1 MYKKLLLKKLLSCQV
16 LLLLCCAALAQ
27 GTSVKGKITDERGL
41 PLPGATIVIK
51 GTTRGITADANGN
64 YTINA
69 ASTDI
74 LLFSIVGHARA
85 EEPVRNR
92 TTINVTLSP
101 NQQSLNEVVVVGY
114 GTQKRKDLTGSVGSV
129 KADVFKNQ
137 PITNPTEALQ
147 GRIAGVDIVKSSGA
161 PDAAPLIVIRG
172 LASLNQPAPLYIID
186 GVRVPTYASTDMST
200 GTINPGAPNINVQDI
215 ATIDVLKDASAAAIY
230 GAAAAGGV
238 IVITTKKGASGV
250 PTVNFSA
257 RYGITK
263 PKLVQLLDKND
274 FIKLENII
282 NPTFFQNA
290 DGSPKA
296 GIDTLAN
303 TDWVKAVYRNA
314 YEQNYN
320 LSVAGSTPAVNYLVS
335 GFYNDQKGIYIKN
348 SSKIGGARV
357 NTDIKVSNWLKIG
370 EQVAI
375 SQRQTAPPVGTE
387 AQLHNAP
394 FRTLPVIP
402 VIDRFGKFGTVPQGY
417 GQLSQFGGPN
427 PVGSAFYATASN
439 QKNNLQSNV
448 YAEITLPYGFN
459 FRANFSYN
467 YYLENQDYFQD
478 AFVIGKTSSSTNS
491 LTKYFIQSTQFLNND
506 VLSWNHT
513 YGKHNFS
520 AIAGYEEINN
530 NYNTVNAAETSIG
543 LPGYSFIQTS
553 GSNLAIA
560 GKTDNNGLIKSEF
573 ARLNYNFNSR
583 YYLSGSI
590 RQDAN
595 YTVFGPDKQKGTFA
609 AASAGWNISEE
620 GFFKSILP
628 IFNSLKLRG
637 SYGELGNSTI
647 PPYLYASTYSQ
658 FQATNGIASGA
669 QNFSPNGPLIIANS
683 ANAIANPNLH
693 WETIKETNV
702 GLDGEALGG
711 KLYFTAEY
719 YNKNTDGMLYNIA
732 LPLSTGLTAPYI
744 ANVGKVNNKGFDFLL
759 GYRSNSGKF
768 GYDISATAGFNTNKV
783 VSLNGLATDALY
795 DGYNYYSFGDAGFN
809 MMPNQNLTIT
819 KAGLPFGSFFGYK
832 STGIF
837 QTDAEAA
844 ASPQKGTAHAG
855 DLIYEDYNH
864 DGKINSDDRQVL
876 GNPNPKL
883 VYGIN
888 ARFNYQGFDL
898 ALLFNGVQG
907 VDLFNGVKA
916 YEQFPFSDGNTTSQV
931 FKDSFLGSNGLTDQ
945 PRLGIKNADGSFTL
959 DPNKNYQTVSSY
971 FVENGS
977 YIKLKNAQLG
987 YTFGNSILQ
996 KLKIRSARVFVM
1008 ANNLFTITS
1017 YKGLDPELGFAASP
1031 LGYSGATTR
1040 GVDAVSQYP
1049 QTRIYSLGLDVNF

>member
-1 MYKKLLLKKLLSCQV
+1 MYKRQLLKKLL
-16 LLLLCCAALAQ
+16 LYPILMLLCCAAMAQ
-27 GTSVKGKITDERGL
+27 GVSVKGKVTDERGQA
-41 PLPGATIVIK
+41 LPGVTIMIK
-51 GTTRGITADANGN
+51 GSQRGANADANGN
-64 YTINA
+64 YTITA
-69 ASTDI
+69 TSTDV
-74 LLFSIVGHARA
+74 LVFSMVGYVKA

-92 TTINVTLSP
+92 TTINIALSP

-129 KADVFKNQ
+129 KGDVFKNQ

-147 GRIAGVDIVKSSGA
+147 GRIAGVNVVKSSGA
-161 PDAAPLIVIRG
+161 PDATPTIVIRG
-172 LASLNQPAPLYIID
+172 LASLNQPVPLYIVD
-186 GVRVPTYASTDMST
+186 GVRVPD
-200 GTINPGAPNINVQDI
+200 GNNINVQDI
-215 ATIDVLKDASAAAIY
+215 ATIDVLKDASSAAIY

-238 IVITTKKGASGV
+238 IVITTKKGSGNT
-250 PTVNFSA
+250 PMVNFST

-274 FIKLENII
+274 FIKLENIVQ
-282 NPTFFQNA
+282 PTYFQNA
-290 DGSPKA
+290 DGTPKA

-303 TDWVKAVYRNA
+303 TNWADALYRNA

-320 LSVAGSTPAVNYLVS
+320 LSVSGSTPAVNYLLS

-348 SSKIGGARV
+348 WSRIGGARV
-357 NTDIKVSNWLKIG
+357 NTDIKLSNWLKVG
-370 EQVAI
+370 EQLAL
-375 SQRQTAPPVGTE
+375 SQRQTSPPVGTE

-402 VIDRFGKFGTVPQGY
+402 VMDRFGNFGSVPQGY
-417 GQLSQFGGPN
+417 GGLSQFAGPN
-427 PVGSAFYATASN
+427 PVGSAYYASAN
-439 QKNNLQSNV
+439 NHKNNIQSNV
-448 YAEITLPYGFN
+448 YADITLPYGFD

-467 YYLENQDYFQD
+467 YYLENQDYYQD

-491 LTKYFIQSTQFLNND
+491 LTKYFIESTQFLNND
-506 VLSWNHT
+506 VLSWNHS
-513 YGKHNFS
+513 YGKHNLS

-553 GSNLAIA
+553 GSNLAIQ
-560 GKTDNNGLIKSEF
+560 GKNDNNGLIRSEF

-583 YYLSGSI
+583 YYLSGSV

-620 GFFKSILP
+620 PFFKKLLP
-628 IFNSLKLRG
+628 VFNILKLRG
-637 SYGELGNSTI
+637 SYGELGNSSI
-647 PPYLYASTYSQ
+647 SPYLFASTYNQ

-669 QNFSPNGPLIIANS
+669 QNFSSNGQLIIANS
-683 ANAIANPNLH
+683 INAIPNPDLH
-693 WETIKETNV
+693 WETVKETNI
-702 GLDGEALGG
+702 GLDGEALNG

-719 YNKNTDGMLYNIA
+719 YNKNTDGMLYNIT
-732 LPLSTGLTAPYI
+732 LPLSTGFTAPYL
-744 ANVGKVNNKGFDFLL
+744 ANVGKVNNKGVDLL
-759 GYRSNSGKF
+759 VGYRNTSSKF
-768 GYDISATAGFNTNKV
+768 GYDISISAGFNKNKV
-783 VSLNGLATDALY
+783 VSLSGLATDAIY
-795 DGYNYYSFGDAGFN
+795 DAINYYSIGDAGFN
-809 MMPNQNLTIT
+809 MMPNQTITIT
-819 KAGLPFGSFFGYK
+819 KAGLPFGSFYGYK
-832 STGIF
+832 SLGIF
-837 QTDAEAA
+837 QSDAQAD

-855 DLIYEDYNH
+855 DLIFEDYNH
-864 DGKINSDDRQVL
+864 DGKITTDDRQVL

-883 VYGIN
+883 IYGIN
-888 ARFNYQGFDL
+888 ARFNYKGFDL

-931 FKDSFLGSNGLTDQ
+931 FKDSFLGSNGLTGQ
-945 PRLGIKNADGSFTL
+945 PRLGIKNPDGSFTL

-987 YTFGNSILQ
+987 YTFGSDMLSRI
-996 KLKIRSARVFVM
+996 KIRSARIFVM
-1008 ANNLFTITS
+1008 ANNLFTITK
-1017 YKGLDPELGFAASP
+1017 YKGLDPELGSAASMGGYVGP
-1031 LGYSGATTR
+1031 TSLGI
-1040 GVDAVSQYP
+1040 DAVSQYP
-1049 QTRIYSLGLDVNF
+1049 QTRIYSIGLDVNF